1 LQKLSAL
8 DCLGELDRKLADLC
22 AKIMSS
28 FITCILN
35 ESKPDLKAK
44 PILVQLPSNDEKD
57 EKKSVLN
64 LDFAHARAE

>member
-1 LQKLSAL
+1 
-8 DCLGELDRKLADLC
+8 
-22 AKIMSS
+22 MSS

-44 PILVQLPSNDEKD
+44 PMLVQSPSNDEKD

-64 LDFAHARAE
+64 FDVAHADAK